1 MKKPRIGI
9 VGLGDIAQKAYLPIL
24 SKEQNWT
31 LSGAFTP
38 NAKKREAI
46 CSQYRINPFQS
57 LENLCDHSDALF
69 VHSSTSSHFE
79 VVRYLLNRGKDV
91 YVDKPLAE
99 TGEQAEILVDLSQ
112 KNNRKLMVGFNRRFA
127 PMYVKAKEA
136 CQTIAWVRIDK
147 YRKNNINNQFYA
159 DSLLDTYIHLIDTAR
174 WIAEGQISLTGG
186 HIHQNENNNLVY
198 SHHSFQA
205 QNGMQI
211 FTGFHRNAG
220 TGSELL
226 EIVDMGKIIRVKNLH
241 TFEVEENGELKT
253 TETGAWD
260 TILKEK
266 GFEGAINHFIFSILG
281 DTAPIVDGLE
291 GLKSQTLMNTIIE
304 QSH

>member
-1 MKKPRIGI
+1 MKKLRIGI

-31 LSGAFTP
+31 ISGAFSP
-38 NAKKREAI
+38 NEKKRNAI
-46 CSQYRINPFQS
+46 CSQYRIDPFQS
-57 LENLCDHSDALF
+57 LENLCDQSDALF

-99 TGEQAEILVDLSQ
+99 TVEQAEILVDLSQ
-112 KNNRKLMVGFNRRFA
+112 KYKRKLMVGFNRRFA

-136 CQTIAWVRIDK
+136 CETIAWVRIDK
-147 YRKNNINNQFYA
+147 YRKNNISNSFYA
-159 DSLLDTYIHLIDTAR
+159 DSLLDSYIHLIDTAR
-174 WIAEGQISLTGG
+174 WIGDGEISLKDG
-186 HIHQNENNNLVY
+186 HVHQNENNNLIY
-198 SHHSFQA
+198 SQHSFQA
-205 QNGMQI
+205 KSGMQI
-211 FTGFHRNAG
+211 FTGFHRSAG
-220 TGSELL
+220 TGLELL
-226 EIVDMGKIIRVKNLH
+226 EIVNMGKIIRVKDLH
-241 TFEVEENGELKT
+241 TFEIEENGELKI
-253 TETGAWD
+253 TETGSWE

-291 GLKSQTLMNTIIE
+291 GLKSQELMRSIIE
-304 QSH
+304 QS

>member
-1 MKKPRIGI
+1 M

-24 SKEQNWT
+24 SKEQDWT

-38 NAKKREAI
+38 NVKKRVAV
-46 CSQYRINPFQS
+46 CSQYRIHPFQS
-57 LENLCDHSDALF
+57 LENLCDHSDAVF

-79 VVRYLLNRGKDV
+79 IIHYLLNRGIDV
-91 YVDKPLAE
+91 YVDKPLTE
-99 TGEQAEILVDLSQ
+99 KVEQAEILVDLSQ
-112 KNNRKLMVGFNRRFA
+112 KYNRKLMVGFNRRFA

-136 CQTIAWVRIDK
+136 CHDIAWVRIDK
-147 YRKNNINNQFYA
+147 YRKNNINNLFYA
-159 DSLLDTYIHLIDTAR
+159 DSLLDSYIHLVDLAR
-174 WIAEGQISLTGG
+174 WIGEGQITLKGG

-211 FTGFHRNAG
+211 LTGFHRNAG
-220 TGSELL
+220 TGLELL
-226 EIVDMGKIIRVKNLH
+226 EIVNMGKVIRVKNLH
-241 TFEVEENGELKT
+241 TFEVEENGELKI
-253 TETGAWD
+253 TETGSWE

-266 GFEGAINHFIFSILG
+266 GFEGAINHFILSILG

-291 GLKSQTLMNTIIE
+291 GLKSQKLVKTIIE
-304 QSH
+304 QSL